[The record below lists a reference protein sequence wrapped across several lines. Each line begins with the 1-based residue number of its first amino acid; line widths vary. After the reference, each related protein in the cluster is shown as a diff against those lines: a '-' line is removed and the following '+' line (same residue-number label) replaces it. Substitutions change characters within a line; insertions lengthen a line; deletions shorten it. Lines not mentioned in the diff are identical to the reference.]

1 MRGRKEIVN
10 MILWSLLAIVIIAFD
25 QLVKLWVVNNIGM
38 TDSIR
43 VIPGMIDFVYIKNT
57 GAAFSF
63 LANKTYGIIILSLVS
78 LVFCAAVVWYVIKK
92 KPDNKLF
99 MLSLVL
105 MFAGAFAN
113 AIDRILRGFVID
125 FIETTFIAFP
135 VFNIADIAITI
146 GAALLIVY
154 ILFFDKKT
162 D

>member
-113 AIDRILRGFVID
+113 AIDRIFRGFVID
-125 FIETTFIAFP
+125 FI
-135 VFNIADIAITI
+135 
-146 GAALLIVY
+146 
-154 ILFFDKKT
+154 
-162 D
+162 

>member
-1 MRGRKEIVN
+1 
-10 MILWSLLAIVIIAFD
+10 
-25 QLVKLWVVNNIGM
+25 
-38 TDSIR
+38 
-43 VIPGMIDFVYIKNT
+43 
-57 GAAFSF
+57 
-63 LANKTYGIIILSLVS
+63 
-78 LVFCAAVVWYVIKK
+78 
-92 KPDNKLF
+92 

-113 AIDRILRGFVID
+113 AIDRIFRGFVID

>member
-113 AIDRILRGFVID
+113 GIDRIFRGFVID
-125 FIETTFIAFP
+125 FIETAFIAFP

>member
-78 LVFCAAVVWYVIKK
+78 LVFCGAVVW
-92 KPDNKLF
+92 
-99 MLSLVL
+99 
-105 MFAGAFAN
+105 
-113 AIDRILRGFVID
+113 
-125 FIETTFIAFP
+125 
-135 VFNIADIAITI
+135 
-146 GAALLIVY
+146 
-154 ILFFDKKT
+154 
-162 D
+162 